1 MFWYGILAA
10 IDKVFF
16 TLVRDCF
23 KIVLYLA
30 DVQIFEESV
39 IKDFSNRVY
48 MLLAVI
54 MFFKIA
60 VSTIQYL
67 VDPEKLDDANAGAAS
82 IIKNAAIAII
92 LLVVVPEVFRFARE
106 AQSDVASYIPA
117 IIMGDSYQESTATTN
132 VGRVS
137 DQATNMTT
145 TVMKVF
151 YSVKSGRSP
160 KHGSEIRGTS
170 SGSSDGIATFY
181 NEQVKDGCHEF
192 DIWKLGEYFD
202 TSYCDWNYTIILPV
216 VVATLMI
223 FVLISMGIDIA
234 IRAIKFALLE
244 IMAPIPIVSYID
256 KAGKGAFETW
266 VKEVKD
272 VYIDLF
278 IRIAVIYFIIY
289 IINVVVNGFSA
300 GTMFKHMD
308 GESALVKGLV
318 LIFIIIGLL
327 LFAKTAPKYL
337 CDALGIKGTDKI
349 GPMFKRAGGLLGATG
364 SGLTAGAS
372 NLVNAKRN
380 LSGKWGNLTGR
391 EKMREALKA
400 AASAGAGVTSGL
412 YRGNRAALSGKS
424 LKESF
429 NTGHRGAVTARQNR
443 ELDRLNGLE
452 GFEGFRE
459 RMRARREDFMGLDTK
474 ESLAEAKQK
483 AYSTIHSDV
492 GNFKKAVL
500 GRLPKTLDVAMK
512 HDTASASQLGQV
524 LAANYS
530 AIEEA
535 SRRGV
540 AGAETLMQ
548 MCKNFTFSRD
558 AAGNVTGL
566 SKVNRDINYHDLQSI
581 IQAANTAGITTI
593 SSRVQVVEQNAQKE
607 IFAQSIEGTVTDTSG
622 NLIDD
627 LNYGDAGYKAKGIN
641 RETDI
646 DPRTKKKY
654 RKAHVDIATAI
665 ETTQQHLAEN
675 SVPLTGGQKTGDE
688 LQKDFVA
695 DYAGMDDAFQRASAD
710 LSSEMAQSRAR
721 AARESNKRKASN
733 AANKDK

>member
-39 IKDFSNRVY
+39 IKDFSSRVY

-67 VDPEKLDDANAGAAS
+67 VDPEKLESKDSGAAS

-106 AQSDVASYIPA
+106 AQSEVAGYIPA
-117 IIMGDSYQESTATTN
+117 LIMGDSYQETLGSNN
-132 VGRVS
+132 VQRVS
-137 DQATNMTT
+137 SQANNMTT

-160 KHGSEIRGTS
+160 KHGTEIRGT
-170 SGSSDGIATFY
+170 SGSSDGISYFY
-181 NEQVKDGCHEF
+181 DTQVKDGCAGF
-192 DIWKLGEYFD
+192 DIWHLGDYFD
-202 TSYCDWNYTIILPV
+202 TGKCDWSYTIILPV
-216 VVATLMI
+216 VVATLMV

-278 IRIAVIYFIIY
+278 IRIAVIYFIIF
-289 IINVVVNGFSA
+289 IIDKVVNGFSL

-308 GESALVKGLV
+308 GETTLVKGLV

-349 GPMFKRAGGLLGATG
+349 GPMFKRAGGLLGAAG
-364 SGLTAGAS
+364 AGLTAGYSNYRNARSALAS
-372 NLVNAKRN
+372 
-380 LSGKWGNLTGR
+380 KWGNLTTR

-400 AASAGAGVTSGL
+400 AASAGAGATSGM
-412 YRGNRAALSGKS
+412 YRGGRSALSGKS

-452 GFEGFRE
+452 GFAGYRE
-459 RMRARREDFMGLDTK
+459 RMRARAEDFMGLDTQ

-483 AYSTIHSDV
+483 AYSTLHSDV

-500 GRLPKTLDVAMK
+500 GRLPKTLDIAMAEGAGSS
-512 HDTASASQLGQV
+512 TAQLGSILNTHRQ
-524 LAANYS
+524 
-530 AIEEA
+530 AIMDA
-535 SRRGV
+535 LGNHV
-540 AGAETLMQ
+540 AGSDTLKRMLDHFDG
-548 MCKNFTFSRD
+548 NGNLL
-558 AAGNVTGL
+558 AGHH
-566 SKVNRDINYHDLQSI
+566 INYHDLQSV
-581 IQAANTAGITTI
+581 IQAATTAGITEI
-593 SSRVQVVEQNAQKE
+593 SSRVQVVEQNSQKE
-607 IFAQSIEGTVTDTSG
+607 IFAQSIEGRVKDTDG
-622 NLIDD
+622 NFIDA
-627 LNYGDAGYKAKGIN
+627 LNYGDKGYKEEGKT
-641 RETDI
+641 RS
-646 DPRTKKKY
+646 KS
-654 RKAHVDIATAI
+654 AHVDITTAI
-665 ETTQQHLAEN
+665 EATQQHIAEN
-675 SVPLTGGQKTGDE
+675 AVPLSGGQKSAGQ
-688 LQKDFVA
+688 LQEEFLT
-695 DYAGMDDAFQRASAD
+695 DYATMDDQMQAASAR

-733 AANKDK
+733 SANKDK